1 MSDKSLCYTINV
13 ASEIMNIFTSL
24 LMRKLDG
31 HKTQSCHTG
40 VVTLPERQI
49 TSVFVPL
56 VGPNGAEIELLVKEG
71 DKVKVGTVIGR
82 RKDFYVPIFA
92 SVSGTISGRVNR
104 YNPIVG
110 RATPHY
116 EIVNDFKNERAEP
129 LKTVSFDTPKEQL
142 IEAIKEAGLV
152 GLGGAGFPTYV
163 KYQNAKN
170 IDTLIINGVEC
181 EPYLSTD
188 YKVAEAYA
196 EDVLK
201 GAELLRL
208 TAGASKCLI
217 AIKVHKDAMKN
228 AINAHIGQYPSIK
241 LVEVQ
246 DAYPMGWERTLV
258 KKLTG
263 KNYDKFPSEA
273 GIIVNNLTT
282 AYACARS
289 LLFGEPLT
297 HRIMTLSGN
306 GLNANT
312 NVLVPIYTPIDVI
325 VNAMGGYAAE
335 EVTAFAGGPMSSKAI
350 TDDTFV
356 VQAAMG
362 AYTVLLPTK
371 HHEIACLRC
380 GACTAACPAN
390 IQPIEIK
397 LALDGDN
404 VDRLLKLDVNR
415 CVECGLCSYVCPSG
429 IEVTEAVRKA
439 KVKVRIAQAKAAFA
453 AKK

>member
-1 MSDKSLCYTINV
+1 
-13 ASEIMNIFTSL
+13 MNIFTSL

-31 HKTQSCHTG
+31 HKQQSCHSD
-40 VVTLPERQI
+40 VVTLSEREVKRI
-49 TSVFVPL
+49 YVPL
-56 VGPNGAEIELLVKEG
+56 VGSNGAEIEILVKEG
-71 DKVKVGTVIGR
+71 DYVKVGTVIGR

-92 SVSGTISGRVNR
+92 SISGTIAGRVNR

-116 EIVNDFKNERAEP
+116 EIVNDFENKIEEP
-129 LKTVSFDTPKEQL
+129 LKKVSFEASKEAL
-142 IEAIKEAGLV
+142 IEAMKEAGLV

-163 KYQNAKN
+163 KYQNAKD
-170 IDTLIINGVEC
+170 IHTLIINGVEC
-181 EPYLSTD
+181 EPYLSAD

-201 GAELLRL
+201 GAELFRL
-208 TAGASKCLI
+208 ACGASKGII
-217 AIKVHKDAMKN
+217 AIKVHKDGMKN
-228 AINAHIGQYPSIK
+228 AINAHISDYPALK

-263 KNYDKFPSEA
+263 KSYDKFPSEA

-282 AYACARS
+282 AYVAARS
-289 LLFGEPLT
+289 LLLGEPLT
-297 HRIMTLSGN
+297 HRIVTLSGN

-325 VNAMGGYAAE
+325 VAAMGGYTSD

-350 TDDTFV
+350 SDDSFSL
-356 VQAAMG
+356 QPAMG
-362 AYTVLLPTK
+362 AYTVLLPANNK
-371 HHEIACLRC
+371 EIACLRC
-380 GACTAACPAN
+380 GSCTAACPAN
-390 IQPIEIK
+390 LQPIEIK

-429 IEVTEAVRKA
+429 IEVTEAVRKS